1 MRLAIGFLLLA
12 SPAHAEE
19 LVHPMLP
26 VEVSAGY
33 TLHAGKLA
41 GVDESGMGPNLEV
54 AVGSGR
60 WQGFGETSLTFGDL
74 GPMDDRVD
82 GKAVRGGI
90 GARWL
95 ARTFELTRR
104 ATIDMHLEAGVGYSR
119 HYFDGMRRFSRPD
132 IGAGVGYRLRAFF
145 GSQLH
150 KQLALHVSMRIYFA
164 PTDRR
169 DEQIA
174 CRGTCAITDGNT
186 NGGTLFVIAGAF

>member
-1 MRLAIGFLLLA
+1 MRLAVGFLLLA

-19 LVHPMLP
+19 LVHPMVP
-26 VEVSAGY
+26 VEISAGY
-33 TLHAGKLA
+33 TTHAGKLA

-60 WQGFGETSLTFGDL
+60 WQGFGETSLTFVDL
-74 GPMDDRVD
+74 GPNDDEVD
-82 GKAVRGGI
+82 GKQVRGGL

-104 ATIDMHLEAGVGYSR
+104 ATVDLHLEAGVGYSR
-119 HYFDGMRRFSRPD
+119 FYFDGMRRFSRPD
-132 IGAGVGYRLRAFF
+132 IGAGVGYRLRVFL
-145 GSQLH
+145 GPELQR
-150 KQLALHVSMRIYFA
+150 QLALHVSMRIYFA

-174 CRGTCAITDGNT
+174 CRGACPMVDGNT
-186 NGGTLFVIAGAF
+186 NTGMLFVLAGAF